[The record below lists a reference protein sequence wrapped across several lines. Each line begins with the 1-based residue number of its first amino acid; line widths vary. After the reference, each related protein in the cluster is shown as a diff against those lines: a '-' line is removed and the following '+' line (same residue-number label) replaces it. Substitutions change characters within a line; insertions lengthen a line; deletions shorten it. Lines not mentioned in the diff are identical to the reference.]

1 MSDFHFDGMTPALQT
16 YLDAT
21 KGQCPSTKRAEL
33 FEAIEPGVFAAYS
46 KAHVEFRCQP
56 GTEDTAKTK
65 TVTSPSGKYTLT
77 VHTHP
82 QGANFWSYTRGV
94 ISGGANITICRNYR
108 SFPYLFVEGHPDGN
122 DYLVCGRDYQSQT
135 VVNLTT
141 GETKDYKSPP
151 NFCWAA
157 YTASPSKRTLAVEGC
172 YWGGPYEVILV
183 DFSQPMVSL
192 EILRKE
198 EDDGYT
204 WVEGEP
210 DTAYLNSSGRICLLF
225 GGKEE
230 RNLTDEEEDAAS
242 DAEDRGE
249 KVWAPK
255 ETILWTRPGTI
266 PVSS

>member
-1 MSDFHFDGMTPALQT
+1 MENFKFDSMTPELED
-16 YLDAT
+16 YLLAREA
-21 KGQCPSTKRAEL
+21 KASTAEL
-33 FEAIEPGVFAAYS
+33 TKLYEKVDPKIFEAYKIA
-46 KAHVEFRCQP
+46 KTTHMCLP
-56 GTEDTAKTK
+56 GTEDSSRTK
-65 TVTSPSGKYTLT
+65 VFHSPSGKYTLT
-77 VHTHP
+77 VYTHP
-82 QGANFWSYTRGV
+82 QGGNFWSYTRGV
-94 ISGGANITICRNYR
+94 VSGGCDVTICRNYS

-135 VVNLTT
+135 VVNLNT
-141 GETKDYKSPP
+141 GETKDYATPP

-172 YWGGPYEVILV
+172 YWGGPYEVIMV

-198 EDDGYT
+198 EDEGYT
-204 WVEGEP
+204 WVESEP
-210 DTAYLNSSGRICLLF
+210 DAAYLDRSGRVCLLF
-225 GGKEE
+225 GGKDE

-255 ETILWTRPGTI
+255 ETFLWTRPGTE
-266 PVSS
+266 PVST